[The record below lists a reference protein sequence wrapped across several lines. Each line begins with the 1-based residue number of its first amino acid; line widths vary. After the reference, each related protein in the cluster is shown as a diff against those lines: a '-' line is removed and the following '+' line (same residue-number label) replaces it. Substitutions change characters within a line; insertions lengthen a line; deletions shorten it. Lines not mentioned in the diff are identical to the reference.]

1 MFRMNGNPSTAP
13 RSQSGLSTTSSRT
26 RTARGRGRRRDD
38 ATFIAIAALL
48 AILFVTQTGWVVAQQ
63 TDRETSVSHP

>member
-1 MFRMNGNPSTAP
+1 MFRMNGNTSTAP
-13 RSQSGLSTTSSRT
+13 RSQPGLSATSSRT
-26 RTARGRGRRRDD
+26 RTAKGRARRRDD

-63 TDRETSVSHP
+63 ADRETSVSHP